1 MLYLIRHST
10 TVQNPDVSSHT
21 WVLSADGRE
30 RARQLARGLS
40 EQPPLDGV
48 YTSIEPKALGTGK
61 ILAEELGVACQTF
74 DGLHEHERHTA
85 PFFPTQAEFQAAIA
99 RLFACP
105 DELVFGEETA
115 AQASARFDAAI
126 HQIGQRHPSGD
137 IAIVTHGTVLSL
149 FIARH
154 NPAIDV
160 FEFWRQLTMP
170 DCYVVDRLG
179 WRLQSRI
186 AIAPP

>member
-10 TVQNPDVSSHT
+10 TVQEPEVSSHT
-21 WVLSADGRE
+21 WVLSPDGRE
-30 RARQLARGLS
+30 QAWQLARELS
-40 EQPPLDGV
+40 KQSPVTGIYASSE
-48 YTSIEPKALGTGK
+48 TKALETGR
-61 ILAEELGVACQTF
+61 ILAEELGISCQTF

-179 WRLQSRI
+179 WRLQGRI
-186 AIAPP
+186 STKA